1 MRFIIE
7 SMLFIFIV
15 FTINLSASS
24 AVSSISGYGSD
35 DAMTMSKS
43 GILAQKVVLNLAA
56 ENVANATT
64 LKTAETGLPYQK
76 KYAVFEATEDGVKVR
91 AIQKSTVPFKRA
103 YDPGNPLA
111 DAKGFIQLPNVN
123 IADEMTQMSVANVL
137 YEANTTAYK
146 SAKTM
151 YQQSMEILK

>member
-1 MRFIIE
+1 MKRGCGSFFVGICFLCWIGSIGILAE
-7 SMLFIFIV
+7 DL
-15 FTINLSASS
+15 TNL
-24 AVSSISGYGSD
+24 GSD
-35 DAMTMSKS
+35 DAMKISRS
-43 GILAQKVVLNLAA
+43 GILAQKVALKVCA

-64 LKTAETGLPYQK
+64 LRTETGLPYQK
-76 KYAVFEATEDGVKVR
+76 KYAIFHASEAGVKVS
-91 AIQKSTVPFKRA
+91 AIRRSTLPFKRA

-111 DAKGFIQLPNVN
+111 DQSGFISLPNVN
-123 IADEMTQMSVANVL
+123 LAEEMTQISMTNVL